1 LKKFTKDNDKKST
14 KGDQKYKGWSECG
27 KKFVFETVK
36 PIKQEEDNGMQLKW
50 EETYRQLLDVMM
62 GAEVSEVDEDD
73 GEVIKVDYS
82 VLYEE
87 V

>member
-1 LKKFTKDNDKKST
+1 LKKFTKDNGKKSK
-14 KGDQKYKGWSECG
+14 KGDRKYKGWLECG
-27 KKFVFETVK
+27 KKFVLETVK
-36 PIKQEEDNGMQLKW
+36 AIKEEEDNGMQLKW
-50 EETYRQLLDVMM
+50 EETYRQLLDVVK

-73 GEVIKVDYS
+73 SEVVKVDYS